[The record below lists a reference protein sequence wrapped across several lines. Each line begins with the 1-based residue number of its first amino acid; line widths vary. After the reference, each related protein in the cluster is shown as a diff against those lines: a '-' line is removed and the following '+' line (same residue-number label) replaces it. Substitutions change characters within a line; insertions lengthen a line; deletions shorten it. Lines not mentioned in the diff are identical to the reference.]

1 VDSLKL
7 TVDPQQMYVPELI
20 QEVLRTCRANAKLKD
35 INLTAEITPSLP
47 SAWADR
53 ARVRQ
58 VLINLIDNGI
68 KFTPANGAVT
78 VQASLVPT
86 DPDFVY
92 VSVTDTGRGIS
103 PEAIALIFERL
114 FQDPNAIDNSR
125 KGLGLGLFIAKELV
139 RLHGGRI
146 SGRQRSWSWQ
156 HLLVYLAAVFAG
168 QAAVSGDC
176 QNRSLARCHRPG
188 QSPIET
194 VPSAAGKLERNL
206 PRWFA
211 APAALRL
218 P

>member
-1 VDSLKL
+1 MMQPIAREKQVGLEVGLDTRISF
-7 TVDPQQMYVPELI
+7 VHGDP
-20 QEVLRTCRANAKLKD
+20 
-35 INLTAEITPSLP
+35 
-47 SAWADR
+47 DR
-53 ARVRQ
+53 ILE